1 MGAII
6 AAAAIG
12 TAGVVAGSVQNSKTN
27 KANQQAYQDSR
38 EDYAARLKLAGEG
51 AKALNEEYDK
61 VIEDRP
67 DLTWEGFV
75 RDKIKAINDP
85 WLRQFY
91 TQAKADDFNKL
102 REFGKVASTDNVA
115 NLKKAADELSGGR
128 WQEITD
134 QRNKLVLETNAAD
147 RMARSY
153 ELAAPVRTGAS
164 TVRYDDQ
171 GRLIEGQR
179 ADKQAFTV
187 AQEVQTAVE
196 QEQKS
201 DLRQLENDRLGAAQS
216 QTEKARDYMGFFDAT
231 GYATAAESDR
241 SNLLN
246 SYQKT
251 DEERAFRV
259 YEMFAGA
266 AAGIQPSQPAYQSNS
281 AGNELISSGIGV
293 ASTAL
298 SNYGNTTKK
307 QQPPVAG
314 AVA

>member
-1 MGAII
+1 MGAI
-6 AAAAIG
+6 AASVAV
-12 TAGVVAGSVQNSKTN
+12 GVGGIVAGSIQNN
-27 KANQQAYQDSR
+27 KANKANEQAYQDSR
-38 EDYAARLKLAGEG
+38 ADYAARLKLAGEG

-61 VIEDRP
+61 IIEDRP

-91 TQAKADDFNKL
+91 TQAKTEDFNKL
-102 REFGKVASTDNVA
+102 REFGKAASTDNVT

-164 TVRYDDQ
+164 TVRYDNQ

-187 AQEVQTAVE
+187 AQEVQDATA
-196 QEQKS
+196 QQQKS

-216 QTEKARDYMGFFDAT
+216 QTEKARDYMGFFDPT

-241 SNLLN
+241 SSLLN

-251 DEERAFRV
+251 DEDRAFRI

-266 AAGIQPSQPAYQSNS
+266 AAGIQPTQPTYQDNTGGNS
-281 AGNELISSGIGV
+281 LISSGIGI
-293 ASTAL
+293 ASKSL

-307 QQPPVAG
+307 PPVAG
-314 AVA
+314 VVA

>member
-1 MGAII
+1 M
-6 AAAAIG
+6 
-12 TAGVVAGSVQNSKTN
+12 
-27 KANQQAYQDSR
+27 
-38 EDYAARLKLAGEG
+38 
-51 AKALNEEYDK
+51 LNEEYNS
-61 VIEDRP
+61 VVESRP
-67 DLTWEGFV
+67 ELSWEGFV

-91 TQAKADDFNKL
+91 TQAKAEDFEKL
-102 REFGKVASTDNVA
+102 REFGKVASQDNVA
-115 NLKKAADELSGGR
+115 NLQQAADDLSGGK

-153 ELAAPVRTGAS
+153 ELAAPIRTGAS
-164 TVRYDDQ
+164 TVRYDDK

-179 ADKQAFTV
+179 ADKQAFSV

-201 DLRQLENDRLGAAQS
+201 DLRNLENDRLGAAQS
-216 QTEKARDYMGFFDAT
+216 QTEKARDYMAFFDPT

-241 SNLLN
+241 SSLVN
-246 SYQKT
+246 SYQTT

-266 AAGIQPSQPAYQSNS
+266 AAGITPTNPTYQDNT
-281 AGNELISSGIGV
+281 AGNALISSGI
-293 ASTAL
+293 STASSSL

-307 QQPPVAG
+307 APRAQV
-314 AVA
+314 VT